1 MPLFLQM
8 AHVLLDDPQS
18 ALAVAEGAKARS
30 LAVLLAKQRLAA
42 SSSSGAARSGGS
54 GDDDD
59 DHAVADGGAAAIAD
73 LDDALTFDA
82 LAETAVEQRACIVV
96 YSILFGAQLFIWVL
110 DSKGALAAFKDIP
123 LEQAAA
129 RSIAQLVEAKPDLLQ
144 GGAALA
150 IPLFLR

>member
-1 MPLFLQM
+1 MPLHLQR
-8 AHVLLDDPQS
+8 AHALLGDPQS

-30 LAVLLAKQRLAA
+30 LAVLLAQQRLAA

-73 LDDALTFDA
+73 LDGALTFDA

-96 YSILFGAQLFIWVL
+96 YSNYLNVALFIWL
-110 DSKGALAAFKDIP
+110 IDSKGALAA
-123 LEQAAA
+123 
-129 RSIAQLVEAKPDLLQ
+129 
-144 GGAALA
+144 
-150 IPLFLR
+150 